1 MFSEI
6 FVCQAAVK
14 RGGMWMCPARPRGIS
29 TEVRGRLYL
38 VGAKV
43 GPSSIAEGELG
54 LLATR
59 RLEKIEV
66 CSIYTGE
73 IFRTGTAQ
81 PPETVPDELS
91 RHTAAGGTQQLD
103 GSDDESDNDF
113 DSVAARC
120 NFDWPAASNEPK
132 RGTRATHFVR
142 YEEIQLG
149 KAAVR
154 R

>member
-1 MFSEI
+1 MLTTGSM
-6 FVCQAAVK
+6 V
-14 RGGMWMCPARPRGIS
+14 
-29 TEVRGRLYL
+29 

-59 RLEKIEV
+59 RLEKFEV

-81 PPETVPDELS
+81 PPETVPAELS
-91 RHTAAGGTQQLD
+91 RHTAAGGTQLD
-103 GSDDESDNDF
+103 GSDDESEDDF

-149 KAAVR
+149 KAAA
-154 R
+154 